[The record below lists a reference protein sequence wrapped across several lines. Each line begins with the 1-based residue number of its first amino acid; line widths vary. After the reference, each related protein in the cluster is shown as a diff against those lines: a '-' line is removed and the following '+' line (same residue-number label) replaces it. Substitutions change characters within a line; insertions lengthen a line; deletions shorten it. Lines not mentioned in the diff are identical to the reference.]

1 MQEITRN
8 SKMYYL
14 ICEIERTVT
23 GAKERLT
30 GAVNQ
35 TMTETY
41 WRIGRYIVEFEQSG
55 NEKEIYGK
63 NFQEEYDFNTSSLS
77 RQKQWRES
85 A

>member
-1 MQEITRN
+1 MD
-8 SKMYYL
+8 YL
-14 ICEIERTVT
+14 ISEIEKTVAV
-23 GAKERLT
+23 AKEHLT

-35 TMTETY
+35 TMTEIY